1 MKKAKYFLLLL
12 AIVVLVCGVVACN
25 NSETPD
31 EKTPN
36 DRTIPVNAVVDSE
49 SGLIFESRTVKKVND
64 STGEF
69 EDVEYYVV
77 FGFNNEV
84 ADVVVPAEYNGI
96 AVESILDGAFNNSSK
111 LESVTIEE
119 GISSIG
125 ERAFFNCQNLKNVTI
140 PYSVQEIGDMAFEL
154 CNNVEKFSVLEKE
167 IGGRLRSS
175 KYSGDENGLYGPAYF
190 DGYSGSL
197 GNKLIKGTKSGVVS
211 GVFIIGEGAF
221 RGFNLDSEGKQINE
235 KCDITIPDSVLT
247 IEPRAFLSSGIT
259 SVTIEDGDFTGIA
272 LYELGLVRTI
282 SDYAFMGCTY
292 LENVEIGEYVGKIG
306 TSAFENCTLTSI
318 DIPANVK
325 EIGNMA
331 FYGCKK
337 MAEINYGAKD
347 CSVGDAVFGCCG
359 EEIEDEKANGLI
371 INVSDDVKSFGNAFR
386 DCNAPSSI
394 SIGSGVEEIKSSAF
408 DGCDVRTITVSE
420 DNENYM
426 AYGNVLYEKKDK
438 NIVFVSQYA
447 EGALV
452 LPSGIETIPEEA
464 FEGRNITKV
473 TIPESVVTIGKN
485 AFAKCENLKEIVFEG
500 NEKGKESSLS
510 EIGFGAFSYCTQLT
524 NVEIPDCGKVGNY
537 AFYCCTS
544 LKNATICGEIGY
556 YAFAEC
562 SALEDAYLVTTKIE
576 TRAFSSC
583 ANLKKIEIECNGLA
597 IGEYAFSDCIA
608 LSGIRCAG
616 ISKNDWEGVS
626 LDANWNANT
635 GDYKLYLK
643 DATLGKE

>member
-12 AIVVLVCGVVACN
+12 AIVLLVCGVVACN

-36 DRTIPVNAVVDSE
+36 DRTIPVNAVVDPE

-64 STGEF
+64 STEEF

-84 ADVVVPAEYNGI
+84 ADVVIPAVYNGI

-111 LESVTIEE
+111 LETVTIED

-125 ERAFFNCQNLKNVTI
+125 ERAFFNCENLKTVTMTKSI
-140 PYSVQEIGDMAFEL
+140 QEIGDMAFEL
-154 CNNVEKFSVLEKE
+154 CNNVERFT
-167 IGGRLRSS
+167 IGDSEFARRT
-175 KYSGDENGLYGPAYF
+175 KYSGDENGLYEPAYF
-190 DGYSGSL
+190 DGLSGSV
-197 GNKLIKGTKSGVVS
+197 GNKLIKGTKSGVIS
-211 GVFIIGEGAF
+211 GVLAIGEGAF
-221 RGFNLDSEGKQINE
+221 RGFNLNSEGKQINE
-235 KCDITIPDSVLT
+235 KCDITIPSLVLT
-247 IEPRAFLSSGIT
+247 IESRAFLSSGIT
-259 SVTIEDGDFTGIA
+259 SVTIEDSIITGTA
-272 LYELGLVRTI
+272 LSELSCKRTI
-282 SDYAFMGCTY
+282 SNYAFMNCAY
-292 LENVEIGEYVGKIG
+292 LESVKIGEYVSEIG
-306 TSAFENCTLTSI
+306 ESAFENCALTSI
-318 DIPANVK
+318 DIPANVQK
-325 EIGNMA
+325 IGNMA

-337 MAEINYGAKD
+337 TTEINYGAKD
-347 CSVGDAVFGCCG
+347 CNVGSFVFGCCG
-359 EEIEDEKANGLI
+359 VEIEDEKVDGLR
-371 INVSDDVKSFGNAFR
+371 INVSDDVKNFGYAFSN
-386 DCNAPSSI
+386 CNAPSSI
-394 SIGSGVEEIKSSAF
+394 AIGSSVEEIRSSAF
-408 DGCDVRTITVSE
+408 DNCDIKAITVSE

-438 NIVFVSQYA
+438 NVVFVSQYV

-452 LPSGIETIPEEA
+452 LPSGIKTIPEEA
-464 FEGRNITKV
+464 FAGRNITKV
-473 TIPESVVTIGKN
+473 TIPESVVAIGKN

-500 NEKGKESSLS
+500 NEKGKENSLS

-537 AFYCCTS
+537 AFYRCTS
-544 LKNATICGEIGY
+544 LKNAIICGEIGY

-562 SALEDAYLVTTKIE
+562 SALEDAYLVTTKIDV
-576 TRAFSSC
+576 RAFSSC
-583 ANLKKIEIECNGLA
+583 ANLKKVEIECNGLS
-597 IGEYAFSDCIA
+597 ISEYAFSDCAA
-608 LSGIRCAG
+608 LSEIHCEG
-616 ISKNDWEGVS
+616 ISKNDWGGVS